1 LDSKY
6 IKTQPVTIEGVDFSK
21 LSIVIRNNWFWAIL
35 ILVLI
40 NLTAYL
46 KIRYTPGLFQSESNI
61 QLEEK
66 NETSGLSIK
75 GFVDESSTN
84 TLSPEIEVIQS
95 KLFLNTVLDSVP
107 LSMSFYSIG
116 RFLNYDLY
124 INPPAFVDYHI
135 KNAQVYNEQIYYK
148 EIDDN
153 TFTLKFGKKD
163 EQRFTYGQRISTPL
177 IDLTLKKNNLF
188 KKGDELGYFF
198 MFSTREQLLNYLKRN
213 LTVEPLNLNA
223 KTIRIAFKD
232 YNPFKAQ
239 SLLRKIDTLYL
250 QYSNAQKNLATKQK
264 IDWLTNELHQIENKM
279 EGFENY
285 FENFTL
291 QNKTNNLDEDLR
303 STVSLIYKIDT
314 QRFEFSTRIN
324 EINRL
329 NEDLNNPDLSVLL
342 SHRYL
347 LPEYLNKNL
356 EAIQEL
362 VLQQEKLKLSYNEA
376 TFAYRA
382 KQKEI
387 DNLKYKSTNQLGELK
402 KDLLI
407 KLKDL
412 NQRKSKLE
420 QDFASMPDKSTQFS
434 KNQRFY
440 KLYEEF
446 YLMLMQSKSQF
457 EIVQAGSTSNYRIL
471 TPATNPEDPI
481 SPNKLMIAGIGAT
494 SSIIAIL
501 FFIGILYILN
511 NKITSVNELEKV
523 GEVPVLGIIPYSRYT
538 DDESLLHVKEHPKSM
553 VSEALR
559 TMRTNL
565 DFFNLSE
572 SKKVVT
578 ISSTVSGEG
587 KSFIA
592 MNLGGV
598 MAQSH
603 KKVVLVD
610 LDMRKSK
617 ANLIIPI
624 EDRSK
629 GVSTILIGKNTWQE
643 CLIKADKIGFDFIPA
658 GPHPPNPSE
667 LLLNGE
673 FASLLDNL
681 KQHYD
686 FILLDTPP
694 VGLVTDGIMAMKLAN
709 LSIYIFRANY
719 SKKEF
724 LYNLKRITSINKF
737 TNITSVLNSLPY
749 TGKKGYGY
757 GYYEEIAKPTFFQSL
772 MKKLQSA

>member
-21 LSIVIRNNWFWAIL
+21 LAIVIRNNWIWIVLIL
-35 ILVLI
+35 ILI
-40 NLTAYL
+40 NLGAYL
-46 KIRYTPGLFQSESNI
+46 KIRYTPGLFQSESHI

-66 NETSGLSIK
+66 NETSGLAIK
-75 GFVDESSTN
+75 GFVDESQSN

-95 KLFLNTVLDSVP
+95 KLFLSTVLDSVP
-107 LSMSFYSIG
+107 LTMSFYSIG

-124 INPPAFVDYHI
+124 GNPPANVDYKI
-135 KNAQVYNEQIYYK
+135 KDYAIYNTPIYYK
-148 EIDDN
+148 EISD
-153 TFTLKFGKKD
+153 TEFTIIIGKQDEIKGRFGK
-163 EQRFTYGQRISTPL
+163 RISTPTV
-177 IDLTLKKNNLF
+177 DLTLTKNYQF

-198 MFSTREQLLNYLKRN
+198 MFSNKEVLLNYLKNN
-213 LTVEPLNLNA
+213 LTVEPLNFNA

-239 SLLRKIDTLYL
+239 SILRKIDTLYL
-250 QYSNAQKNLATKQK
+250 KFSNAQKNLATKQK
-264 IDWLTNELHQIENKM
+264 IDWLSNELHQIENKM

-285 FENFTL
+285 FETFTL
-291 QNKTNNLDEDLR
+291 QNKTNDLEQDLR
-303 STVSLIYKIDT
+303 STVSMIYKIDT
-314 QRFEFSTRIN
+314 QRFELTGRIN

-329 NEDLNNPDLSVLL
+329 NDDLNGVDLSVLL

-347 LPEYLNKNL
+347 LPDYLNKNL
-356 EAIQEL
+356 EVIQQLYSE
-362 VLQQEKLKLSYNEA
+362 QEKLKLSYNEV

-387 DNLKYKSTNQLGELK
+387 DNLKHKSISQLSELK
-402 KDLLI
+402 KELLTR
-407 KLKDL
+407 LKGL
-412 NQRKSKLE
+412 NQKKAKLE

-434 KNQRFY
+434 KNQRYY

-471 TPATNPEDPI
+471 TPATHPADPI
-481 SPNKLMIAGIGAT
+481 SPNKLMIAGIGIT
-494 SSIIAIL
+494 SSIVVII
-501 FFIGILYILN
+501 FFVGILYVLN
-511 NKITSVNELEKV
+511 NKITSVADLEKV
-523 GEVPVLGIIPYSRYT
+523 AEVPILGIIPFSRYSN
-538 DDESLLHVKEHPKSM
+538 DELNLHVKEHPKSM
-553 VSEALR
+553 VSEAMR

-565 DFFNLSE
+565 DFFNLSA
-572 SKKVVT
+572 SKKVVA

-603 KKVVLVD
+603 KRVILVD

-617 ANLIIPI
+617 ASLIIPI
-624 EDRSK
+624 QDRSK
-629 GVSTILIGKNTWQE
+629 GISTILIGKNTWQE
-643 CLIKADKIGFDFIPA
+643 CLVKTEKLGYDFLPA

-673 FASLLDNL
+673 FASMLDEL
-681 KQHYD
+681 KKHYD

-694 VGLVTDGIMAMKLAN
+694 VGLVTDGIMAMKLAD

-737 TNITSVLNSLPY
+737 NNITSVLNSLPF

-757 GYYEEIAKPTFFQSL
+757 GYYEEIAKPTLFQS
-772 MKKLQSA
+772 MIKKV